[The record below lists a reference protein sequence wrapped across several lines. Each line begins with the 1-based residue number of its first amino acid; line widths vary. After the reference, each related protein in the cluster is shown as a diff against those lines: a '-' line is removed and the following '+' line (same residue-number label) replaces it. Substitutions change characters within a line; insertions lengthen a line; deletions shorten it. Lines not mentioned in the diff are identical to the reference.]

1 MQIKKLLSKP
11 STATL
16 LIIAGP
22 LLTFFW
28 VYTAP
33 IPESELSHATLRK
46 TIIYL
51 TLTSVMI
58 SFVAHTLLSFK
69 KGLIW
74 SGIILEVIYQ
84 TIFVF
89 FALSGPNWAKN
100 FMWLPIMMT
109 SVAAL
114 TLPMVLSAGYGC
126 GVIVN
131 AFRSKEIKGEHK

>member
-11 STATL
+11 STAAV
-16 LIIAGP
+16 LIVAGP
-22 LLTFFW
+22 LLTIVW
-28 VYTAP
+28 VYMLQPPDAE
-33 IPESELSHATLRK
+33 ISYAALR
-46 TIIYL
+46 TNIIYL
-51 TLTSVMI
+51 AVTSVVI
-58 SFVAHTLLSFK
+58 SFAAHILLSFK

-74 SGIILEVIYQ
+74 SGIISEMIYK

-89 FALSGPNWAKN
+89 FALSGPNWTKN

-114 TLPMVLSAGYGC
+114 TLPMNLSAGYGC

-131 AFRSKEIKGEHK
+131 AFRSRQKGN